1 MYMRYAGGGVGHYKI
16 PLLDTPANAN
26 DSETQE
32 DMAMADNIDPL
43 RSILATTNLENCR
56 IAAETAVRG
65 DVREAEHVLDDN
77 IDDHRSDSEGE
88 EEEDEE
94 NPDEDDLGPED
105 GEGEFLDAE
114 DAEGYAAL

>member
-1 MYMRYAGGGVGHYKI
+1 MRYAGGGVGHYRVT
-16 PLLDTPANAN
+16 LLDTPANAN

-32 DMAMADNIDPL
+32 DFAMADNIDSP

-77 IDDHRSDSEGE
+77 IDRSDSESE

-94 NPDEDDLGPED
+94 NPDLGPED
-105 GEGEFLDAE
+105 GEGGFLDAE